1 MPRGGKQRQAA
12 PQQAQSRSPHGNH
25 PFANDRQ
32 WKQNPACSRKPHG
45 NHSPRR
51 RRRDTPTASAQRR
64 AAPQQVQ
71 SRLPHGDHPFASDRQ
86 WKQNP
91 AHSRTATNPRA
102 AGGVGTRPRRAR
114 SDGPCPAA
122 LNSDRQ
128 RPNRR
133 KAVHL
138 TATTLLP
145 AIGSGNRTRR
155 AAASRT
161 ATIPR
166 AAPASTPAQA
176 SSCGRQHL
184 RSRRRAERRK
194 SAMPAGAPSQR
205 RSSRSRASASSATAY
220 PPPHPVRS
228 ATAAYFRA
236 RTTNARRSFASP
248 DSSQRTPSANS
259 ATASDDGG
267 APRKRS
273 IVAEKKPSAG
283 RSRSNAA
290 IHAADGR
297 SHSRPPTASASNPAP
312 AMARRNAGSSASALA
327 ERFAARAGRRSVPA
341 DTLAAPAP
349 PHTAIPSPRPPSVP
363 EARPASGTFAAPA
376 ERFAARAGRRS
387 VPADTLAA
395 PAPPHTAAPSPRP
408 LSVPEIHPASGTF
421 AAPAERFAARAG
433 RRSVPADTLA
443 APAPPHTA
451 APSPRPLSVPEIHPA
466 SGTFAAPAERFA
478 ARVKTFAALGSTV
491 PVPARGT
498 RRSSASGVEIWRP
511 SIRRRFPQGR
521 DASPPSTARC
531 SRTASHCAHGGA
543 KRPEAGSRAA
553 IRAAGAAGCRGRP
566 KRRSSPSPPRA
577 RPLSSPI
584 RQKKRRFRRRKMRSP
599 F

>member
-161 ATIPR
+161 ATTPR
-166 AAPASTPAQA
+166 AAGVHAGTGKQLRTAASAQQKT
-176 SSCGRQHL
+176 R
-184 RSRRRAERRK
+184 
-194 SAMPAGAPSQR
+194 GAPE
-205 RSSRSRASASSATAY
+205 
-220 PPPHPVRS
+220 
-228 ATAAYFRA
+228 
-236 RTTNARRSFASP
+236 
-248 DSSQRTPSANS
+248 
-259 ATASDDGG
+259 
-267 APRKRS
+267 KRY
-273 IVAEKKPSAG
+273 
-283 RSRSNAA
+283 
-290 IHAADGR
+290 
-297 SHSRPPTASASNPAP
+297 
-312 AMARRNAGSSASALA
+312 
-327 ERFAARAGRRSVPA
+327 AGRRSESAPQQPLEGIRQQRHRISA
-341 DTLAAPAP
+341 AAP
-349 PHTAIPSPRPPSVP
+349 
-363 EARPASGTFAAPA
+363 
-376 ERFAARAGRRS
+376 RAQR
-387 VPADTLAA
+387 D
-395 PAPPHTAAPSPRP
+395 
-408 LSVPEIHPASGTF
+408 
-421 AAPAERFAARAG
+421 
-433 RRSVPADTLA
+433 
-443 APAPPHTA
+443 
-451 APSPRPLSVPEIHPA
+451 
-466 SGTFAAPAERFA
+466 
-478 ARVKTFAALGSTV
+478 
-491 PVPARGT
+491 RG
-498 RRSSASGVEIWRP
+498 VLP
-511 SIRRRFPQGR
+511 
-521 DASPPSTARC
+521 
-531 SRTASHCAHGGA
+531 GA
-543 KRPEAGSRAA
+543 NDERAA
-553 IRAAGAAGCRGRP
+553 FIRVA
-566 KRRSSPSPPRA
+566 
-577 RPLSSPI
+577 
-584 RQKKRRFRRRKMRSP
+584 
-599 F
+599 